1 MSRQDI
7 DTVNKRLA
15 QAVQEGDAAA
25 AAALYTEDG
34 KFLAPNADFFSG
46 RDTIQ
51 GFFQAVI
58 DGGIKGLNLS
68 TLELEVHGETAY
80 EVGTSELVAD
90 GGAVADSGKFIVIRK
105 RVDGNWRLHRD
116 MINTSRPADAD

>member
-25 AAALYTEDG
+25 AASLYTEDG

-46 RDTIQ
+46 REAIQ
-51 GFFQAVI
+51 GFFQGAI

-68 TLELEVHGETAY
+68 TLELEVQDDTAH
-80 EVGTSELVAD
+80 EVGTYELIAD
-90 GGAVADSGKFIVIRK
+90 GGAVADSGKFIVIWK
-105 RVDGNWRLHRD
+105 RVDGSWRLHRD
-116 MINTSRPADAD
+116 MINTSRPAEGN